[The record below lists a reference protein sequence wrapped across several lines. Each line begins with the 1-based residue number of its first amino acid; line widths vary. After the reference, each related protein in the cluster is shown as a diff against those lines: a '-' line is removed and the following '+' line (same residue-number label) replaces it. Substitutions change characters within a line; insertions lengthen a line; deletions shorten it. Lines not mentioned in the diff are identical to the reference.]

1 MVGTT
6 RTGGLQLE
14 AMTMKFQL
22 KDKARRL
29 QGMNT

>member
-14 AMTMKFQL
+14 AMTMEFQL